1 MKTLRLILGDQLS
14 RTASAL
20 REIDPARDVVLMVEV
35 HEETAYVRH
44 HKQKIVLVLSAMRHF
59 AESLRAEGLCVDY
72 VRLDGEARCRRLNDQ
87 HHYPR
92 KKRRGAPRKDTCV
105 PERMRAG

>member
-35 HEETAYVRH
+35 HEETAFVRH
-44 HKQKIVLVLSAMRHF
+44 H
-59 AESLRAEGLCVDY
+59 E
-72 VRLDGEARCRRLNDQ
+72 
-87 HHYPR
+87 
-92 KKRRGAPRKDTCV
+92 
-105 PERMRAG
+105 